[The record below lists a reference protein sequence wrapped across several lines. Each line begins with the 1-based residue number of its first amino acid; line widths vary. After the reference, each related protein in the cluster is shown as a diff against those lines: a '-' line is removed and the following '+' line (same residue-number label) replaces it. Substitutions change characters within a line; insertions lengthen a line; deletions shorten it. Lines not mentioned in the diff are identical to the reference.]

1 MQCLFLFQ
9 KTGESSGWVSSAA
22 TGSGALVGVG
32 VAIKNNRNKNNR
44 SRHMSN
50 SNNNN
55 NNNQST
61 ASSSHRRLHSS
72 SSIKM
77 MTSQSHLCG
86 IDNEAFVLTPT
97 DNNTCCANVAYD
109 YTNDDYDVRDN
120 EDQIGS
126 LCCLS
131 VPRFKFA
138 KKIIY
143 AHLAT

>member
-1 MQCLFLFQ
+1 MECLFLFE
-9 KTGESSGWVSSAA
+9 KRGESSGWVSSAA
-22 TGSGALVGVG
+22 TGNGALVGVA

-44 SRHMSN
+44 SRRMSN
-50 SNNNN
+50 NNNN

-77 MTSQSHLCG
+77 MTSQSHLSG
-86 IDNEAFVLTPT
+86 IDNEAFALTPT
-97 DNNTCCANVAYD
+97 DNTCCANVAYD
-109 YTNDDYDVRDN
+109 YNNDDYDVRDN

-131 VPRFKFA
+131 VPHFKFE
-138 KKIIY
+138 KKIY
-143 AHLAT
+143 AHLAA